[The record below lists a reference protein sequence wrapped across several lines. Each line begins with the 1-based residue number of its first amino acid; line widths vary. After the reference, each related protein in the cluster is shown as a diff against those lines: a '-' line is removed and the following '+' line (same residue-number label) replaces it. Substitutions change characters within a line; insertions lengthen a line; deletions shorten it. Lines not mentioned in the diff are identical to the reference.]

1 MGYAYAMRWFGV
13 AGGLKGA
20 RVFHPQV
27 PMLYIYGERKPFMF
41 HSRAWARELA
51 AKAGSRVLGL
61 PTGHWVMIGRRR
73 EFNEALLSWLAE
85 TDSGDQRPAPSSA
98 RQNFSISR

>member
-1 MGYAYAMRWFGV
+1 MRWFGV
-13 AGGLKGA
+13 AGGLKGVKLFQP
-20 RVFHPQV
+20 RM

-41 HSRAWARELA
+41 HSSAWARELA
-51 AKAGSRVLGL
+51 TKAGSRVLGL

-73 EFNEALLSWLAE
+73 EFNEAVLSWLAE
-85 TDSGDQRPAPSSA
+85 TDSGGDQPRPPSSE